1 MSNLLLGPLH
11 GVLAPNTDLA
21 RRVGVGLELRIQG
34 VALRQRER
42 VRALAEACVFALLWR
57 RCGVVV
63 APARAD
69 DDLVRRRLGSR
80 HAADGFD
87 DGLRYLLPYYMIAAG
102 LRQPGDPVCES
113 VSREHGC

>member
-11 GVLAPNTDLA
+11 GVLTANPDLA
-21 RRVGVGLELRIQG
+21 RRVGVGLEFGVER

-57 RCGVVV
+57 CCGVVT

-87 DGLRYLLPYYMIAAG
+87 HGLGDLLAHGRVPAS
-102 LRQPGDPVCES
+102 LWQPGDPV
-113 VSREHGC
+113 

>member
-11 GVLAPNTDLA
+11 GVLGSNPNLA
-21 RRVGVGLELRIQG
+21 RRVGVGLEFRVQG
-34 VALRQRER
+34 VAFWERER

-57 RCGVVV
+57 CCGVVT

-87 DGLRYLLPYYMIAAG
+87 HGLGDLLSYRGVAAS
-102 LRQPGDPVCES
+102 LRQPGDPV
-113 VSREHGC
+113 